1 MWETQIEFQAP
12 GCLALLYGYLGIR
25 PLGRK
30 SLCLCLCFCFSNK
43 INKIKSVIVS
53 KRERTWWKPIDTES
67 RYCLFRGQEV
77 FKSWI
82 GLFSPQRC
90 SNLLL
95 MKLHNIFCPEIMV
108 LLALFSLISVWAWKK
123 ECPGLSV
130 RWEPKAL
137 WFEGCEESHTRWQLP
152 ALKPG
157 TWKQDR
163 LSQSYTKTH
172 PALLQILARDPVVT
186 GHRKTTF

>member
-1 MWETQIEFQAP
+1 MLGHSHCCFPKKKLDGKWAFSKSQVTSFGLPAFHIGVPELTPQLFSMEFGSSFLLIHTLEATDHGSSTWVPTSMWETQIEFQAP

-25 PLGRK
+25 PSGRK

-82 GLFSPQRC
+82 GLFFPQKM
-90 SNLLL
+90 L
-95 MKLHNIFCPEIMV
+95 
-108 LLALFSLISVWAWKK
+108 
-123 ECPGLSV
+123 
-130 RWEPKAL
+130 
-137 WFEGCEESHTRWQLP
+137 
-152 ALKPG
+152 
-157 TWKQDR
+157 
-163 LSQSYTKTH
+163 
-172 PALLQILARDPVVT
+172 
-186 GHRKTTF
+186 